1 MRAGFRNVHPC
12 LRLESNT
19 ITKGKEPR
27 DMKLS
32 NNHSHKSEGQV
43 VPEPTL
49 RRLPGYLS
57 FFKSLKINNIEFV
70 SSSLIAATFKMDST
84 LITKDLA
91 YTGVKGRT
99 KVGYNVDKLIE
110 KIMVFLDFNTQENA
124 YLFGVGNLG
133 KALINY
139 EGLKQY
145 GLRIV
150 AGFDLNPAIVNT
162 QINDV
167 RVYAVDEF
175 RDLSRKTPARIGII
189 TTPDHRAQE
198 TADLMVAWGIRAIWN
213 FTPQSIK
220 VPENII
226 VENTSIYS
234 DLAVILNKLNR

>member
-1 MRAGFRNVHPC
+1 MKIQTNNSNRPAGQ
-12 LRLESNT
+12 S
-19 ITKGKEPR
+19 
-27 DMKLS
+27 
-32 NNHSHKSEGQV
+32 

-70 SSSLIAATFKMDST
+70 SSGQIASIFKMDST
-84 LITKDLA
+84 LVTKDLS

-99 KVGYNVDKLIE
+99 KVGYNVEELIRN
-110 KIMVFLDFNTQENA
+110 IVVFLDFNSQENA

-133 KALINY
+133 RALINY

-150 AGFDLNPAIVNT
+150 AGFDVDPRAYNKQVRDVKIYAI
-162 QINDV
+162 
-167 RVYAVDEF
+167 DEF
-175 RDLSRKTPARIGII
+175 RDLSRKVPARIGII
-189 TTPDHRAQE
+189 TTPDNRAQE
-198 TADLMVAWGIRAIWN
+198 TADLMVAWGIKAIWN

-234 DLAVILNKLNR
+234 DLAVILNKLNK